1 MVEDG
6 VEGRQ
11 RILKNATRL
20 FAEHGFLGLS
30 MREIA
35 AASGVSKAAIYYH
48 FRDKEELFSE
58 ILRALIF
65 RFEEIVVQAAKAA
78 PSSRGQ
84 ISTLVHGL
92 LAQPVEQ
99 RQLMRLASQEVENLS
114 THARREFLDAYHS
127 HFTGHI
133 VKMLSDGM
141 ERQELRA
148 MTPEFATWT
157 LLGMLYPLFFTGEVY
172 AGSVE
177 ENNADELVR
186 IFFEGV
192 GAH

>member
-1 MVEDG
+1 MVEEG

-11 RILKNATRL
+11 RILENATRL
-20 FAEHGFLGLS
+20 FSKHGFLGLS

-48 FRDKEELFSE
+48 FRDKEELFTE
-58 ILRALIF
+58 ILRDLVF
-65 RFEEIVVQAAKAA
+65 KLEEIVQQAVEAA

-84 ISTLVHGL
+84 ISALVHGL

-99 RQLMRLASQEVENLS
+99 RRLMRLASQEVEALS
-114 THARREFLDAYHS
+114 THARREFLDAYHI

-133 VKMLSDGM
+133 EEMLSEGM
-141 ERQELRA
+141 ARQEVRVMSPA
-148 MTPEFATWT
+148 FATWM
-157 LLGMLYPLFFTGEVY
+157 LLGMLYPIFFPSDLHAGNEVEH
-172 AGSVE
+172 S
-177 ENNADELVR
+177 ADELVR
-186 IFFEGV
+186 IFFDGV